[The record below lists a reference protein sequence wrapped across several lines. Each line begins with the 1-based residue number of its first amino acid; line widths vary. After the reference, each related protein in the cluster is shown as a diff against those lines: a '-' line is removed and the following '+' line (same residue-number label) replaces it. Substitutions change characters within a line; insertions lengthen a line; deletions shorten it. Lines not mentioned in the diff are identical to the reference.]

1 MSKEINQEKET
12 RFSASPQKAREA
24 SFVGR
29 HLNAEAFVNPERER
43 VFATHDPRAVSTA
56 RLATSDPHTV
66 QLGTKDGRDLR
77 VRASSSGLVGDM
89 LFDALI
95 FGSMGATLGLWWSG
109 GNPAAAVVG
118 GAVGGL
124 VGAVVG
130 WVAHRVR

>member
-1 MSKEINQEKET
+1 MSKEINQET
-12 RFSASPQKAREA
+12 RFSDLPQEAHKA
-24 SFVGR
+24 SFAGR

-43 VFATHDPRAVSTA
+43 VFAWTRTPDVPAGQFLQHQTHTI
-56 RLATSDPHTV
+56 
-66 QLGTKDGRDLR
+66 QLGAEDSKDLR